1 MKRNNKIQPVKPT
14 VASTK
19 GGRNPEWAFYVVL
32 LALMLFFG
40 IYTAVRFPY
49 TYITMEGDDFWVLT
63 WDYWHLK
70 LAMLPA
76 FTNWLADFLMQF
88 YGSISVAACIQTLV
102 LGNIG
107 ILAYNVLKV
116 SFGRKVGWLALL
128 SPVLL
133 GYYCTFNLSFQLQCL
148 FFLVLLKI
156 FMLIPNKT
164 ARLFYSI
171 LGVPLGFLLMCT
183 PLLALLLMIQYL
195 IAWVSDKYHIAW
207 NIPLILLSVTP
218 LLYSEQV
225 AFIPFEKRYTDF
237 GAYFDPLTSRYSRDG
252 EYIRKCVCLANEGR
266 WQDLLY
272 KQHLKSDA
280 RRGNGVALRYGLL
293 AECALGTM
301 PENLLDYPINDE
313 NLFLYPHES
322 SYVAQQFNRLFYL
335 NLGIYDEA
343 YHHAEEYG
351 LLMRNGNNFSSL
363 RQMIDYSIEEGEW
376 EIAEK
381 FLKVLS
387 RSTCHRGFIQ
397 ERRAKLAE
405 ARKNFNKDI
414 SLRAD
419 NFVGGYPFPIEML
432 RLARYYK
439 DSPEKKKMIDY
450 AICAYMM
457 RGDAGSFMIALQAFD
472 IYKDRELP
480 RAYREFADRIK

>member
-1 MKRNNKIQPVKPT
+1 MNIKYHKQQHTSSVSSSK
-14 VASTK
+14 A
-19 GGRNPEWAFYVVL
+19 GGRDWAFYIVL
-32 LALMLFFG
+32 LALLLFFAL
-40 IYTAVRFPY
+40 YTAVRFPY
-49 TYITMEGDDFWVLT
+49 TYITLEGDDFWVLT

-76 FTNWLADFLMQF
+76 LTNWLADYFMQF
-88 YGSISVAACIQTLV
+88 YGSVPVAACIQTLV
-102 LGNIG
+102 LGAVG
-107 ILAYNVLKV
+107 LLAHSVLIV
-116 SFGRKVGWLALL
+116 SFRRWGGWLALL
-128 SPVLL
+128 PPILL
-133 GYYCTFNLSFQLQCL
+133 GFYCTFNLSFQMQCL
-148 FFLVLLKI
+148 FFFGLIKI

-171 LGVPLGFLLMCT
+171 LCVPLGFLLMCT
-183 PLLALLLMIQYL
+183 PLLALLLMSQFL
-195 IAWVSDKYHIAW
+195 ITWISDKFHIVW
-207 NIPLILLSVTP
+207 TCPLLLLMVTP
-218 LLYSEQV
+218 LLYSELV

-237 GAYFDPLTSRYSRDG
+237 GTDFDPLTSQYNRDG
-252 EYIRKCVCLANEGR
+252 EYVRKCVCLANEGR
-266 WQDLLY
+266 WEDLLY
-272 KQHLKSDA
+272 KEHLKSDA
-280 RRGNGVALRYGLL
+280 RRGNGIALRYGLL
-293 AECALGTM
+293 AECALGIM
-301 PENLLDYPINDE
+301 PENLLDYPISDE

-351 LLMRNGNNFSSL
+351 LLLRNGNNFSSL

-387 RSTCHRGFIQ
+387 QTTCHRHFIQ

-414 SLRAD
+414 PLRAD
-419 NFVGGYPFPIEML
+419 NFVGGYSMPVEML

-439 DSPEKKKMIDY
+439 DSPEKKKMVDY
-450 AICAYMM
+450 AICAYII
-457 RGDAGSFMIALQAFD
+457 RGDYNSFMIALNAFD
-472 IYKDRELP
+472 IYKDKELP
-480 RAYREFADRIK
+480 KAYEIFKDNFK